1 MRPLQL
7 VLGPTSLWQFTEGLH
22 ELGPRLS
29 ADYSLANN
37 SLRCFPE
44 ANLSR
49 PRMTES
55 GQRTRKNSAEGLN
68 QSSMMPTLPRNPTL
82 TVLLVFLLVPTA
94 GAQTV
99 AQGGV
104 SERYAYQ
111 AQTQSA
117 DFLAAPPLDWVDQR
131 TAEMLETL
139 QSREIRLGLGLSSA
153 YIWNANDPFD
163 GKNTLRPLATNANSV
178 AFEIF
183 QAELG
188 INPDPDFGELG
199 INIKLDAGRFARR
212 IKADWNGTGVVP
224 DTTWEYNDA
233 EFQEAWLAFKVKLG
247 KGLLVKAGRLTTLL
261 GAEVLEPWDNV
272 NFSRSF
278 LFGYAIPRTHTG
290 AYATFQV
297 TDMIALT
304 GGAVVGWNN
313 VEDNNNSASGIGQLA
328 IRPNEKFRLYINGI
342 IGPEQTCLPKPG
354 AVAPLDGRGC
364 NANKRGVV
372 DVVIG
377 MTPLPGLNFSLNY
390 DYGSESGASVRKPGA
405 PASWSG
411 FSGIASYTSGR
422 WQTGLRG
429 EWFQDAQGARTGVPQ
444 TLWGVSLDARVYL
457 SDALYLR
464 GEYRHDESDQA
475 VFVADS
481 AGKFLRGQDTI
492 AIEIGYSL

>member
-1 MRPLQL
+1 MIPKRNLNHTRIALTAL
-7 VLGPTSLWQFTEGLH
+7 VL
-22 ELGPRLS
+22 
-29 ADYSLANN
+29 
-37 SLRCFPE
+37 
-44 ANLSR
+44 
-49 PRMTES
+49 
-55 GQRTRKNSAEGLN
+55 
-68 QSSMMPTLPRNPTL
+68 
-82 TVLLVFLLVPTA
+82 VLVLVPVRA
-94 GAQTV
+94 LGGAL
-99 AQGGV
+99 GGV

-111 AQTQSA
+111 EQT
-117 DFLAAPPLDWVDQR
+117 APPDFTAVPPLGWVDRQ
-131 TAEMLETL
+131 TEKLLNSL
-139 QSREIRLGLGLSSA
+139 QDREIRLGLGLSAA
-153 YIWNANDPFD
+153 YIWNANHPFN

-178 AFEIF
+178 AFEVF

-188 INPDPDFGELG
+188 INPEPDFGELG

-224 DTTWEYNDA
+224 DTTWEHNDA
-233 EFQEAWLAFKVKLG
+233 EFQEAWLAFNVKLG

-290 AYATFQV
+290 AYATYQV

-313 VEDNNNSASGIGQLA
+313 VEDNNRGVSGIGQLA
-328 IRPNEKFRLYINGI
+328 IRPNEKFRLYVNGI
-342 IGPEQTCLPKPG
+342 LGPEQTCQPKPG
-354 AVAPLDGRGC
+354 AVAPLLGRGC

-390 DYGSESGASVRKPGA
+390 DFGSETGASVRKPGSYA
-405 PASWSG
+405 TWTG
-411 FSGIASYTSGR
+411 FSGIASYTYNR
-422 WQTGLRG
+422 WQAGVRG

-444 TLWGVSLDARVYL
+444 TLWAVSVDARVYL

-464 GEYRHDESDQA
+464 GEYRHDESDRQ
-475 VFVADS
+475 VFVGDT